1 MIASEEVGMDIQH
14 PKMAGALGLVAAWA
28 AFPVAAL
35 AAPALPAPPQAYHAF
50 GQYVAPDAPD
60 QIVPFDLWVERSRAR
75 LEVTLPA
82 VGKTAVLAVRG
93 VRNVTFLDTVQKSA
107 YEAPPEAMGTPEGMP
122 PLSDFLD
129 PVTWRTGLLKGA
141 RIVSAHDQIA
151 RQTCTV
157 HERLVSGVP
166 VRAWIANRFGLPLQL
181 SSHPKGRPGFRF
193 TVQGF
198 EIGDQPDSR
207 FEVPAGYT
215 RQVVETP

>member
-1 MIASEEVGMDIQH
+1 MVFKH
-14 PKMAGALGLVAAWA
+14 AGLTLVCALVWGLVLPHPGARAAQS
-28 AFPVAAL
+28 
-35 AAPALPAPPQAYHAF
+35 LPTPPTAYHAH

-60 QIVPFDLWVERSRAR
+60 QVVPFDLWVERTRAC

-82 VGKTAVLAVRG
+82 VGRTAVLATRG
-93 VRNVTFLDTVQKSA
+93 VRNVTFLDSVQKLA

-129 PVTWRTGLLKGA
+129 PVTWRTTLLKGA
-141 RIVSAHDQIA
+141 RVISNHEVVAHQP
-151 RQTCTV
+151 CTV
-157 HERLVSGVP
+157 HERIVSGVP
-166 VRAWIANRFGLPLQL
+166 VRAWIANRFGVPLQL
-181 SSHPKGRPGFRF
+181 TSHPKGRPGFRF

-198 EIGDQPDSR
+198 ELGDQPDRR